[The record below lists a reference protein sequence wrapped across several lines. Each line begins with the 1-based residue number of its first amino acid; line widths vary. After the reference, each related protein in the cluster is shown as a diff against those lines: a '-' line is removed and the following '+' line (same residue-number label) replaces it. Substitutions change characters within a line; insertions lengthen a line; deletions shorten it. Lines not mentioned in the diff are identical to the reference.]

1 MSITCISGWWNVRNK
16 FKGGFKEQIKHM
28 TKTLKI
34 KAPLIFYYSEDEI
47 KKMVEEIRYGMNTI
61 FIKLDINDFYTY
73 KYNDRLQKK
82 IHYGEGWCPSKE
94 LWIVSPW
101 ISNIELIENRGG
113 DFDII
118 NPDWRGKIIKLED
131 NFGGTHRFAL
141 CKILKIKKII
151 VSIKAVHKSLLNQND
166 INGTII
172 NVLCYFLFVSN

>member
-73 KYNDRLQKK
+73 KYNDR
-82 IHYGEGWCPSKE
+82 
-94 LWIVSPW
+94 
-101 ISNIELIENRGG
+101 
-113 DFDII
+113 
-118 NPDWRGKIIKLED
+118 
-131 NFGGTHRFAL
+131 
-141 CKILKIKKII
+141 
-151 VSIKAVHKSLLNQND
+151 
-166 INGTII
+166 
-172 NVLCYFLFVSN
+172 